1 MTPRA
6 LLLLGVLCGGC
17 IFTSRPM
24 PPPDEET
31 DAGGTMFGDVAAVG
45 DTAVPGLDVPT
56 ASDAPVYDIP
66 KPFDAS
72 APDAVASDVSASD
85 VATASDGGASDAS
98 ATDARTGEFCDDDLD
113 GGLRDGATHDRM
125 APCDVSDAGD
135 AGEVSDAGDVSDAS
149 DAGDASDVS
158 ADARETGD
166 SL

>member
-6 LLLLGVLCGGC
+6 LLLVGVLCGGC

-31 DAGGTMFGDVAAVG
+31 DAGGTTFGDVAAVG
-45 DTAVPGLDVPT
+45 DTAVPGLDAPT

-72 APDAVASDVSASD
+72 APDAVASDVSTSD

-98 ATDARTGEFCDDDLD
+98 ATDARAGEHCDDDLD

-125 APCDVSDAGD
+125 VPCDVSDAGD
-135 AGEVSDAGDVSDAS
+135 AGDAGDVSDAG
-149 DAGDASDVS
+149 DAGDVSGAGDVS